1 MIPFNSPLP
10 AMKARALVRW
20 LATPLCVATLA
31 ACSFVPKY
39 EQPAAPVSATW
50 PDSAGAQVE
59 GGVAAADLPWQ
70 QFVHDAQLREV
81 IQLALENNRDLR
93 VAVQNMEQAR
103 AQYQIRRAD
112 QFPSVGVTGGATR
125 SAPNPYAA
133 LGGPSVTTSYSVGAG
148 VSAWELDFFGR
159 VAALKDA
166 ALADYL
172 ATEEARKSAQI
183 SLIASVASTWL
194 QLKTDTELLALAER
208 TLGTRDQSLRLTKLR
223 FDNGASSALDMRLAE
238 SLSASAQATR
248 AQQQRLRAQDINLLT
263 LLVGQP
269 VPERLIPPV
278 PAVVTAEAPRDLT
291 QATAAV
297 QPAADLPTF
306 AEVAA
311 GLPSDLLLR
320 RPDIRAA
327 EQQLIGANANI
338 GAARANFFPTI
349 SLTASAGVGSDSL
362 SSLFSHGMKVWS
374 FAPSITLPLFSGGNN
389 MAQLRYA
396 EAEKKGLIATYEKTI
411 QSAFKDV
418 ADALARRET
427 LSEQLDAQREYVAA
441 EQKTLDVATRS
452 YKAGAGDY
460 LTVLTAQRSLWSA
473 QESLIALQQTDLE
486 NRITLWQSLGGG
498 IQ

>member
-1 MIPFNSPLP
+1 MFRVTVLALALLSAGCVSLDPTYQRPDAPVPATLPGAHGEANAVVSQWQQVMNDARLKSVVTMALNSNRDVQK
-10 AMKARALVRW
+10 AIADIDAARAQYGETRSSLFPTVDAELSHTRSRTLASGVATSDEANGAVSSFELDLFGRNQSLSRAARETW
-20 LATPLCVATLA
+20 LASEFTAQNTRLTMVSELTTAWVTLA
-31 ACSFVPKY
+31 ADNSNLALAKPTL
-39 EQPAAPVSATW
+39 ESAANSLKIVKR
-50 PDSAGAQVE
+50 QQEV
-59 GGVAAADLPWQ
+59 GVAAATD
-70 QFVHDAQLREV
+70 VSEAM
-81 IQLALENNRDLR
+81 
-93 VAVQNMEQAR
+93 AVYQQAR
-103 AQYQIRRAD
+103 
-112 QFPSVGVTGGATR
+112 
-125 SAPNPYAA
+125 
-133 LGGPSVTTSYSVGAG
+133 
-148 VSAWELDFFGR
+148 
-159 VAALKDA
+159 
-166 ALADYL
+166 
-172 ATEEARKSAQI
+172 
-183 SLIASVASTWL
+183 ASVASYQTL
-194 QLKTDTELLALAER
+194 VMQDKNALNLLAGDTVPENLLPG
-208 TLGTRDQSLRLTKLR
+208 TL
-223 FDNGASSALDMRLAE
+223 E
-238 SLSASAQATR
+238 SLSDNAIT
-248 AQQQRLRAQDINLLT
+248 
-263 LLVGQP
+263 
-269 VPERLIPPV
+269 LIP
-278 PAVVTAEAPRDLT
+278 
-291 QATAAV
+291 
-297 QPAADLPTF
+297 
-306 AEVAA
+306 A
-311 GLPSDLLLR
+311 GVSSSALLR
-320 RPDIRAA
+320 RPDIQEA
-327 EQQLIGANANI
+327 EHNLLSANANI

>member
-1 MIPFNSPLP
+1 MFRLSVFVL
-10 AMKARALVRW
+10 ALMS
-20 LATPLCVATLA
+20 AGCVSLDPT
-31 ACSFVPKY
+31 Y
-39 EQPAAPVSATW
+39 QRPAAPVPATLPGAHGEATAVVSQWQQVMNDARLKGVVTMALNSNRDLQKAIADIDAARAQYGETRSSLFPTVDAELSHTRSRTLASGVTTSDEANGTVSSFELDLFGRNQSLSRAARETWLASEFTAQNTRLTMVSELTIVRLSAAWVTLAA
-50 PDSAGAQVE
+50 DNSNLALAKSTMESAASSLRIVKRQQQV
-59 GGVAAADLPWQ
+59 GVAAATD
-70 QFVHDAQLREV
+70 VSEAM
-81 IQLALENNRDLR
+81 
-93 VAVQNMEQAR
+93 AVYQQAR
-103 AQYQIRRAD
+103 
-112 QFPSVGVTGGATR
+112 
-125 SAPNPYAA
+125 
-133 LGGPSVTTSYSVGAG
+133 
-148 VSAWELDFFGR
+148 
-159 VAALKDA
+159 
-166 ALADYL
+166 
-172 ATEEARKSAQI
+172 
-183 SLIASVASTWL
+183 ASVASYQTQVMQDKNAL
-194 QLKTDTELLALAER
+194 NLLAGDTVPD
-208 TLGTRDQSLRLTKLR
+208 TLLPGTL
-223 FDNGASSALDMRLAE
+223 E
-238 SLSASAQATR
+238 SLSNNAIT
-248 AQQQRLRAQDINLLT
+248 
-263 LLVGQP
+263 
-269 VPERLIPPV
+269 LIP
-278 PAVVTAEAPRDLT
+278 
-291 QATAAV
+291 
-297 QPAADLPTF
+297 
-306 AEVAA
+306 A
-311 GLPSDLLLR
+311 GVSSSALLR
-320 RPDIRAA
+320 RPDIKEA
-327 EQQLIGANANI
+327 EHNLLSANANI